1 MFRKSLELIPGML
14 QAGFSKDGIEG
25 KCRRSTGF
33 GSFHE
38 LCCIRFFVFG
48 CFYCYRVPPLSEGK
62 SKKVRL
68 NCNDDLL
75 PFSLWHIY
83 SKPLEFHNAYAH
95 VIYRPACTPVCAA
108 KLQIQQ
114 NHISIGIIFAFAVVT
129 VTTGNSCCCWP
140 YPIGILQLPLLSD
153 YLTIEEG

>member
-14 QAGFSKDGIEG
+14 QAGLSIDGIEG

-38 LCCIRFFVFG
+38 LCCIRFFVSRR
-48 CFYCYRVPPLSEGK
+48 FYCYIGSPPLSEGK

-75 PFSLWHIY
+75 PFSLRHIY
-83 SKPLEFHNAYAH
+83 SKLLEFHNAYAH
-95 VIYRPACTPVCAA
+95 VIYIPALLYCMCCQTADSTESYFHRDRFSFCR
-108 KLQIQQ
+108 
-114 NHISIGIIFAFAVVT
+114 
-129 VTTGNSCCCWP
+129 GNCYHW
-140 YPIGILQLPLLSD
+140 
-153 YLTIEEG
+153 